1 MRLRNVKDTD
11 LKFVNCKALIEDAK
25 IYKGEWKETY
35 FKNIN
40 PIHVEFGMGK
50 GQFLST
56 HAINNSD
63 INYVGFEKFTKVL
76 VRAIDKFDELKNAA
90 IVRMDVEVIEEV
102 FAPGEIDVIYLNF
115 SDPWPKDRHGK
126 RRLTYRAF
134 LDCYSIILKDEGE
147 VHFKTDNKNLFDFS
161 IEEFKERGWALEYV
175 TRDLHHSEYI
185 EGNIMTEYEER
196 YVSMGQP
203 IYRLVATKPHKVKN
217 MNADEII

>member
-1 MRLRNVKDTD
+1 MRLRNIKDTD
-11 LKFVNCKALIEDAK
+11 LKFANCKAIIEDAAV
-25 IYKGEWKETY
+25 YKGNWKETY
-35 FKNIN
+35 FKNNN

-76 VRAIDKFDELKNAA
+76 VRALDKFDELENAA
-90 IVRMDVEVIEEV
+90 IVRMDVEAIEDV
-102 FAPGEIDVIYLNF
+102 FEEGEIDIIYLNF

-126 RRLTYRAF
+126 RRLTYRTF
-134 LDCYSIILKDEGE
+134 LDRYRTILKDKGE
-147 VHFKTDNKNLFDFS
+147 VHFKTDNQDLFDFS
-161 IEEFKERGWALEYV
+161 IEEFQERGWNLRNV

-196 YVSMGQP
+196 YVSIGQP
-203 IYRLVATKPHKVKN
+203 IYRLIAMKPHTEMN
-217 MNADEII
+217 MMDE